1 MKDEAMKWIK
11 RAVILK
17 VGNAILKKPASALGI
32 GVLAAGAGYVTY
44 NLITKQCKK
53 SPNKIEDIENNNP
66 EIAGE
71 KKIVV

>member
-17 VGNAILKKPASALGI
+17 VGNAILKKPASAIGI
-32 GVLAAGAGYVTY
+32 GVLAASAGYVTY
-44 NLITKQCKK
+44 NLIMKQCKK